1 MSKQK
6 KSELKR
12 QTVLWLIAALLA
24 GILPVTGTPPVR
36 AAGYGINNPRKV
48 SGVMTWDCIWF
59 GNYWQKDKSKTTK
72 TPIKW
77 RVLSVQ
83 GDDAFLLADK
93 CLDVLPYNVTRTDV
107 TWETCT
113 LRSWLNGYGT
123 DKNVCKTDYS
133 SGNFIDNAFTA
144 EEQEAIQTTN
154 VVNQAN
160 PNYPKVSAG
169 KGTKDKLYVLSYQE
183 AVKTAYGFSSN
194 KDEHAKNRLGKATT
208 YVTRVPITV
217 SSGNVGW
224 WLRSP
229 DYSNKVAA
237 KVQAIGY
244 VNWQSVKAVNDTA
257 VRPVLHINLSS
268 VSRWSAAGTVNENGG
283 GTEIPP
289 PSRTPRPTPE
299 PDPTRKPTPEPTPD
313 PTPEPTPE
321 PTPDPQD
328 YDLRIKTKG
337 NGAVDLKTLR
347 NSITVGGNTSIVTT
361 AEAGEDIQLT
371 FQPEEGSA
379 PYTFTIDGEEGKAEE
394 NIYKIP
400 DIQSSHTVVV
410 TFSDPPQPTPT
421 ATPAITPPAATGTP
435 APSEAPRPT
444 KTPVVTATPEP
455 TATPATTPPPVAT
468 GTPAPSEAP
477 RPTKTP
483 AATATSE
490 PKPSTG
496 PSSSPTPV
504 PEVSSSPLPGNGPS
518 VIQDGLGVSPD
529 TAVKIQEV
537 AEELDVSMD
546 TILVTKKTI
555 QSQKND
561 KDIKGA
567 YLAKIQARV
576 SQITEGKIKLTW
588 NRVKGADGY
597 EVYGNRCNT
606 RKWIYEYKR
615 KKTIKNGS
623 QKSYTD
629 PKCKK
634 GTYYKYIVRA
644 YKIIDGKKVTIAV
657 SKTIHVTTNGGKN
670 GNAKSVKVDKNKV
683 TLKVGK
689 TWKINASE
697 IQEAKPLRH
706 HREVSYESSHPKA
719 LSVSKKG
726 VIKVKKKGK
735 YTVFA
740 YAQSGVYRKVQVRVK

>member
-59 GNYWQKDKSKTTK
+59 GNYWQKDTNGDGKANTSDKK

-93 CLDVLPYNVTRTDV
+93 FPVIRRYNDTRTSV
-107 TWETCT
+107 TWENCT
-113 LRSWLNGYGT
+113 LRSWLNGYGA
-123 DKNVCKTDYS
+123 DKNICKKDYS

-144 EEQEAIQTTN
+144 EEQEAIKTTN
-154 VVNQAN
+154 VVNKSTLH
-160 PNYPKVSAG
+160 PSISAG
-169 KGTKDKLYVLSYQE
+169 NGTKDKVYLLSYQE
-183 AVKTAYGFSSN
+183 TVNSAYGFSSN
-194 KDEHAKNRLGKATT
+194 ADERAKNRIGRGTAFTNKGTA
-208 YVTRVPITV
+208 
-217 SSGNVGW
+217 SW
-224 WLRSP
+224 WTRSP
-229 DYSNKVAA
+229 GKGSNRSIEVE
-237 KVQAIGY
+237 
-244 VNWQSVKAVNDTA
+244 SVGVTGGPGINIDNDGVG

-444 KTPVVTATPEP
+444 KTP
-455 TATPATTPPPVAT
+455 
-468 GTPAPSEAP
+468 
-477 RPTKTP
+477 

-504 PEVSSSPLPGNGPS
+504 PEVSSSPLPGNDPS

-706 HREVSYESSHPKA
+706 HREVSYESSRPQA

-726 VIKVKKKGK
+726 VIKAKKKGK

-740 YAQSGVYRKVQVRVK
+740 YAQSGVYKKVRITVR